1 MDENVKRRQTIVDRA
16 SRPKPNREGEPL
28 RAEEAFRVLRP
39 WLDSFVAACRRVEEA
54 SVDEAAAG
62 LRNALGDLETL
73 QGRVENTR
81 RLRPLYA
88 LWDTVDEVLSA
99 YNEIRDA
106 YLSALV
112 APTIDEA
119 KEGEARGQAALDRAA
134 QVLDRFNQ
142 HSEWSERTE
151 GDPSQEDDGLV
162 AGAEAI
168 AALSGSSDL
177 VSLDTQGAELFDR
190 ITGGDITC
198 PQGFG
203 VALRLL
209 DFAVETSMNKQRF
222 WAVSQTVYRQL
233 TPHDVALQALLDD
246 KQWRRDLASV
256 AQEALDAGFESTAV
270 TAAST
275 NRRRHVQSA
284 IRLAARQI
292 ERIAHPLLATLIAV
306 ENRRPYASEQR
317 RDIGALL
324 DKAAQQGH
332 DDLLLGLDPKLRDAD
347 AHRAFEIDEGGVHL
361 TGTRGKLDYLTDDE
375 LVDITLAGIES
386 ITAMYWGTI
395 AALVAAGA
403 NSIVV
408 EELLQIDIGDEGR
421 IKFVLLLNGWHNVE
435 VTREGSAFTASGD
448 RDGQD
453 KTGVISSVVSVLP
466 EGCESLKLNA
476 TDEDGSHTAF
486 GPVAPFRNWGKAED
500 EQEKTIAFTLAT
512 AAWTI
517 DGSPLVSKAHAE
529 KIFAYSTLQAL
540 NPEVPINTSLKTLRA
555 LLDAARAIDSQGLAA
570 AIASALR
577 LRREV
582 AVGIEVDTR
591 QIQRVIDGLHPWL
604 PEDLPEI
611 RSGW

>member
-1 MDENVKRRQTIVDRA
+1 
-16 SRPKPNREGEPL
+16 
-28 RAEEAFRVLRP
+28 
-39 WLDSFVAACRRVEEA
+39 
-54 SVDEAAAG
+54 
-62 LRNALGDLETL
+62 
-73 QGRVENTR
+73 
-81 RLRPLYA
+81 
-88 LWDTVDEVLSA
+88 VLSA

-209 DFAVETSMNKQRF
+209 DFRCRDVNEQAALLGCVADR
-222 WAVSQTVYRQL
+222 VSAAHT
-233 TPHDVALQALLDD
+233 HDVALQALLDD

-306 ENRRPYASEQR
+306 ENQTSICERTTARYRSP
-317 RDIGALL
+317 
-324 DKAAQQGH
+324 
-332 DDLLLGLDPKLRDAD
+332 
-347 AHRAFEIDEGGVHL
+347 
-361 TGTRGKLDYLTDDE
+361 
-375 LVDITLAGIES
+375 AG
-386 ITAMYWGTI
+386 
-395 AALVAAGA
+395 
-403 NSIVV
+403 
-408 EELLQIDIGDEGR
+408 
-421 IKFVLLLNGWHNVE
+421 
-435 VTREGSAFTASGD
+435 
-448 RDGQD
+448 
-453 KTGVISSVVSVLP
+453 
-466 EGCESLKLNA
+466 
-476 TDEDGSHTAF
+476 
-486 GPVAPFRNWGKAED
+486 
-500 EQEKTIAFTLAT
+500 
-512 AAWTI
+512 
-517 DGSPLVSKAHAE
+517 
-529 KIFAYSTLQAL
+529 
-540 NPEVPINTSLKTLRA
+540 
-555 LLDAARAIDSQGLAA
+555 
-570 AIASALR
+570 
-577 LRREV
+577 
-582 AVGIEVDTR
+582 
-591 QIQRVIDGLHPWL
+591 
-604 PEDLPEI
+604 
-611 RSGW
+611 